1 MLDYRETI
9 GIILNKRGITEP
21 EDIEEFLS
29 DRPKKTYDPFL
40 LTGMR
45 EGVDLLL
52 SKIKSGAKI
61 CIYGDYDADGVTA
74 SCIIATCLKRLT
86 DNYFFYIPSRID
98 EGYGL
103 NTKAI
108 DKIKEAGTD
117 LILTVDCGCV
127 SYREVEYAKA
137 LGMDVIVTDHHNIED
152 VMADCIVINPKHP
165 QNQYPCTYLAGCGVA
180 YKLVQAL
187 QRELDLPRDV
197 LNEALDLA
205 AIGTIGDIVPLLDEN
220 RTITKYGIHR
230 CNTGSRKGL
239 HRLAEKISLKN
250 INSENIAFGIVPH
263 INAAGRMGTAMD
275 AVRLFVT
282 EEESEI
288 DRLTDQLID
297 YNRKRKDT
305 QETAYNTCLDYVS
318 GDEDFILLRMDN
330 IHEGIAGIVAGKI
343 KDRFYRPVIIVT
355 PSEDGRYKGTG
366 RSIPGID
373 LYEVLN
379 HCNELFI
386 RFGGHKSACGFL
398 MEQENLVKL
407 KESINQQATEIKE
420 ENPEILVR
428 KTDYDLELEPAD
440 VTVDLAKALKKL
452 APFGEG
458 NPQPKF
464 LIGNAVMR
472 NVNFMGKDSTHA
484 RFYVSDD
491 NHNYV
496 NCVLFRRAQECK
508 EILLSG
514 KPHDLI
520 GSINYQIWN
529 GQERVQF
536 IIEEIV

>member
-1 MLDYRETI
+1 MLDYREALNK
-9 GIILNKRGITEP
+9 ILKKRGITDAGE
-21 EDIEEFLS
+21 IEEFLS
-29 DRPKKTYDPFL
+29 DRPQKTYDPFL
-40 LTGMR
+40 LTGMK

-52 SKIKSGAKI
+52 SRIRSGAKI

-74 SCIIATCLKRLT
+74 SCIMAACLKRLT
-86 DNYFFYIPSRID
+86 DNYFFYIPSRIE

-108 DKIKEAGTD
+108 DRIAAEGTD

-127 SYREVEYAKA
+127 SYNEVEYAKA
-137 LGMDVIVTDHHNIED
+137 KGLEVIVTDHHNIED

-165 QNQYPCTYLAGCGVA
+165 QNKYPCAYLAGCGVA
-180 YKLVQAL
+180 YKMVQAI
-187 QRELDLPRDV
+187 QRETGMPRDV
-197 LNEALDLA
+197 LSEALDLA

-220 RTITKYGIHR
+220 RTITKYGIGI
-230 CNTGSRKGL
+230 CNSGQREGL
-239 HRLAEKISLKN
+239 SRLAEAISLSD

-275 AVRLFVT
+275 AVKLFV
-282 EEESEI
+282 SKDSGEI
-288 DRLTDQLID
+288 DSLTNQLIA
-297 YNRKRKDT
+297 YNRQRKDT
-305 QETAYNTCLDYVS
+305 QESAYEKCLEYVK
-318 GDEDFILLRMDN
+318 GDENFILIRIDC

-343 KDRFYRPVIIVT
+343 KDRFYRPVIIIT
-355 PSEDGRYKGTG
+355 PSEDGKYKGTG

-379 HCNELFI
+379 NCKDLFI

-398 MEQENLVKL
+398 MEGENFEKL
-407 KESINQQATEIKE
+407 EESIHDQADKIVE
-420 ENPEILVR
+420 EDPEILQR

-452 APFGEG
+452 APFGEA

-464 LIGNAVMR
+464 LIRNSVMR
-472 NVNFMGKDSTHA
+472 NVNYMGKDGTHA
-484 RFYVSDD
+484 RFYISDD
-491 NHNYV
+491 KRNYV
-496 NCVLFRRAQECK
+496 NCVLFRKAKDYEGVF
-508 EILLSG
+508 LSG

-520 GSINYQIWN
+520 GSLSYQVWN

-536 IIEEIV
+536 IVEEIK